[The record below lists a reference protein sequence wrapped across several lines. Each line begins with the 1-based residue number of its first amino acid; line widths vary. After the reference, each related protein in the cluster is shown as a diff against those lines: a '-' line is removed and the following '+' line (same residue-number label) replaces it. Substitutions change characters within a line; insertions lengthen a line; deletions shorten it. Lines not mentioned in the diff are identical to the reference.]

1 MNLEKTGVIAICR
14 KIYGEDL
21 EFLAQALF
29 EGGIR
34 FIEVTFDQQENDPLK
49 KTSDAIQLLRNK
61 FPEMHIGAGT
71 VITMQQL
78 NTAYDA
84 GAEFIIS
91 PNADTAIIKKTLEL
105 GMLSMPGAMTPSEII
120 SAWDAGASYVKIFP
134 AADLGVKYIK
144 AVRSPINHIPMMAVG
159 GISTENFADFLKAG
173 CCGAGIGGSLCSKKL
188 INERNAAELSA
199 TAKKLIDI
207 YQQEKGNPA

>member
-1 MNLEKTGVIAICR
+1 M
-14 KIYGEDL
+14 
-21 EFLAQALF
+21 
-29 EGGIR
+29 
-34 FIEVTFDQQENDPLK
+34 
-49 KTSDAIQLLRNK
+49 
-61 FPEMHIGAGT
+61 
-71 VITMQQL
+71 
-78 NTAYDA
+78 
-84 GAEFIIS
+84 
-91 PNADTAIIKKTLEL
+91 

-134 AADLGVKYIK
+134 AADLGVNYIK